1 MSRTTRLRAALGA
14 AAGSVAVLAAAVAF
28 AAAGTVAPAAADT
41 GFYVNPDTSA
51 ARWAADN
58 PSDPRAAVIEE
69 RIASVAQGTWFTR
82 HNPATVRG
90 EVDALVGAADAVGQ
104 VPIMVVYNI
113 PGRDCGNHSG
123 GGAPSHE
130 AYRQWVDEV
139 AAGLGGRPAYIILE
153 PDALPLVSGC
163 SEPEDT
169 QALLDSMAYAGRA
182 LKAGSSQARV
192 YFDIGHSDWLTPSR
206 AAELLN
212 GADVAG
218 SADGISTNTS
228 NYRRTEDEA
237 AFARSVIAA
246 TGVPGLGAV
255 IDTSRNGNG
264 PAPDD
269 EWCDPPGRALGTPS
283 TTDTGDPAIDAFLWV
298 KLPGE
303 ADGCAGPAGSFVPD
317 LAYEMALNAGEPS
330 EEPTEGPTEVPSGE
344 PSEPPADGDC
354 TAAYRVD
361 NDWGSGFQAT
371 VTVTAHVPVDGWRV
385 EWEFADGQTV
395 TQAWNARVTSSGG
408 AVTALNPEWGGALG
422 QGATAEFGF
431 TGSRTGANTVPEVTC
446 SAT

>member
-1 MSRTTRLRAALGA
+1 MSRTSRLRAALGA
-14 AAGSVAVLAAAVAF
+14 AAGSVAVLATAVTLVAT
-28 AAAGTVAPAAADT
+28 GSLTAPAAADT

-51 ARWAADN
+51 ARWVADN
-58 PSDPRAAVIEE
+58 PADPRADLIGE

-82 HNPATVRG
+82 HNPETVRG
-90 EVDALVGAADAVGQ
+90 EVDALVGAAASAGQ

-123 GGAPSHE
+123 GGAPSHQ

-139 AAGLGGRPAYIILE
+139 AAGLGGRPAYIVLE

-163 SEPEDT
+163 SRPEDT

-182 LKAGSSQARV
+182 LKGGSAQARV
-192 YFDIGHSDWLTPSR
+192 YFDIGHSDWLSPSR

-228 NYRRTEDEA
+228 NYRRTADEV
-237 AFARSVIAA
+237 AFAESVIAA

-255 IDTSRNGNG
+255 VDTSRNGNG

-269 EWCDPPGRALGTPS
+269 EWCDPRGRALGTPS
-283 TTDTGDPAIDAFLWV
+283 TTDTGNPAIDAFLWV

-317 LAYEMALNAGEPS
+317 LAHEMAVNAGDLP
-330 EEPTEGPTEVPSGE
+330 EEPTEDPSGE
-344 PSEPPADGDC
+344 PSEPPAEGDC
-354 TAAYRVD
+354 TADYRVD

-371 VTVTAHVPVDGWRV
+371 VTVTAHAPVDGWRV
-385 EWEFADGQTV
+385 EWEFTDGQTV

-408 AVTALNPEWGGALG
+408 AVTALNPEWGGALE

-431 TGSRTGANTVPEVTC
+431 TASRSGANTVPEVAC
-446 SAT
+446 SAA

>member
-1 MSRTTRLRAALGA
+1 MSRTSRLRAALGA
-14 AAGSVAVLAAAVAF
+14 AAGSAALLAAAAVTLTA
-28 AAAGTVAPAAADT
+28 APAAADT

-51 ARWAADN
+51 SRWVAEN
-58 PSDPRAAVIEE
+58 PSDPRAALIEE

-82 HNPATVRG
+82 HDPETVRAD
-90 EVDALVGAADAVGQ
+90 VDALLGAADAAGQ

-130 AYRQWVDEV
+130 AYRAWVDEL
-139 AAGLGGRPAYIILE
+139 AAGLDGRPAYIIVE

-169 QALLDSMAYAGRA
+169 QALLDSMAYAGKA

-192 YFDIGHSDWLTPSR
+192 YFDIGHSDWLSPTR

-212 GADVAG
+212 GADIAG
-218 SADGISTNTS
+218 SADGVSTNTS
-228 NYRRTEDEA
+228 NYRHTADEV
-237 AFARSVIAA
+237 AFAKAVIAA

-255 IDTSRNGNG
+255 VDTSRNGNG
-264 PAPDD
+264 PSPDD

-283 TTDTGDPAIDAFLWV
+283 TTDTGDSAVDAFLWV

-303 ADGCAGPAGSFVPD
+303 ADGCAGPAGSFVPH
-317 LAYEMALNAGEPS
+317 LAHEMAVNAPGGPP
-330 EEPTEGPTEVPSGE
+330 EEPAE
-344 PSEPPADGDC
+344 GDC
-354 TAAYRVD
+354 TAEYRID
-361 NDWGSGFQAT
+361 NEWGTGFQAT
-371 VTVTAHVPVDGWRV
+371 VTVTAHAPLNGWRV
-385 EWEFADGQTV
+385 EWEFADGQAV

-408 AVTALNPEWGGALG
+408 AVTALHPEWGGALA
-422 QGATAEFGF
+422 QGATAGFGF
-431 TGSRTGANTVPEVTC
+431 TGSHSGSAAVPEVTC
-446 SAT
+446 SAA

>member
-1 MSRTTRLRAALGA
+1 MSRTSRLRAALGA
-14 AAGSVAVLAAAVAF
+14 AAAGSMAVLAAAATL
-28 AAAGTVAPAAADT
+28 ATAPAAADT

-51 ARWAADN
+51 ARWAAEN
-58 PSDPRAAVIEE
+58 PDDPRAALIEE

-82 HNPATVRG
+82 HDPETVRG
-90 EVDALVGAADAVGQ
+90 EVDELVGAAAAAGQ

-139 AAGLGGRPAYIILE
+139 AAGLGGRPAYIIVE

-169 QALLDSMAYAGRA
+169 QALLDSMAYAGKA

-192 YFDIGHSDWLTPSR
+192 YFDIGHSAWLSPSR

-212 GADVAG
+212 GADIAA

-228 NYRRTEDEA
+228 NYRHTADEV
-237 AFARSVIAA
+237 AFAESVIAA

-255 IDTSRNGNG
+255 VDTSRNGNG
-264 PAPDD
+264 PAPDG
-269 EWCDPPGRALGTPS
+269 EWCDPTGRALGTPS
-283 TTDTGDPAIDAFLWV
+283 TTDTGNPVIDAFLWV

-317 LAYEMALNAGEPS
+317 LAHEMAVNAGDPPQ
-330 EEPTEGPTEVPSGE
+330 EPTEEPSGE
-344 PSEPPADGDC
+344 PSEPPAEGDC
-354 TAAYRVD
+354 TADYRVD

-371 VTVTAHVPVDGWRV
+371 VTVTANVPVDGWRV
-385 EWEFADGQTV
+385 EWEFADGQAV

-431 TGSRTGANTVPEVTC
+431 TGTHTGANPVPEVAC
-446 SAT
+446 SAA